1 MKAYEGVALFDT
13 DVLRVKARRSE
24 YNLAVRRAL
33 FAHPFGTR
41 TIAHGAP
48 ERTAAA

>member
-1 MKAYEGVALFDT
+1 VLNARARQAAY
-13 DVLRVKARRSE
+13 R
-24 YNLAVRRAL
+24 LAVRRDL